1 MAGPRP
7 IAEFAGE
14 DHRVWPGIRALGKP
28 AIVRGLHRG
37 WPAVQAAEQSAAA
50 LVAYCKRFSHPAP
63 VPAIVG
69 APDIAGRFF
78 YSEDLSG
85 FNFTRGQSALDPFMD
100 RLLRDADAPQPYA
113 MAIQSALV
121 DAVLPGFA
129 ADNPVDL
136 PGIAAGARLWMGNA
150 IRVATHFDL
159 KENIGV
165 VVAGRRRFTL
175 FAPEQLPNLY
185 MGPLDLTPA
194 GAPVSLVDPACPDLA
209 RYPRFAEAWRH
220 AWQGE
225 LGPGD
230 AIYIPYHWWHAVDSL
245 DPVNLFIN
253 VWWDPAPAGLIN
265 PYDALLAAIGAYAG
279 LPADQRAAWRVMFD
293 WLVFRQAGDPAA
305 HIPPAARGVLD
316 AIGPGHSA
324 TIRQMLIDSLQRQPD

>member
-1 MAGPRP
+1 MAEPRP
-7 IAEFAGE
+7 IAEFAGN
-14 DHRVWPGIRALGKP
+14 DHRVWPAIRAAGRP
-28 AIVRGLHRG
+28 AIVRGLYRA
-37 WPAVQAAEQSAAA
+37 WPAVEAAKQSAAA

-69 APDIAGRFF
+69 GPEIAGRFF
-78 YSEDLSG
+78 YTDDLSG
-85 FNFTRGQSALDPFMD
+85 LNFTRGQSALDPFMD
-100 RLLRDADAPQPYA
+100 RLLRDADAPHPYA
-113 MAIQSALV
+113 MAIQSAPV
-121 DAVLPGFA
+121 DDVLPGFST
-129 ADNPVDL
+129 DNPIDL
-136 PGIAAGARLWMGNA
+136 PGIDARARLWMGNA

-165 VVAGRRRFTL
+165 VVGGRRRFTV
-175 FAPEQLPNLY
+175 FAPDQLPNLY
-185 MGPLDLTPA
+185 MGPFDLTPA
-194 GAPVSLVDPACPDLA
+194 GAPVSLVDPANPDLV
-209 RYPRFAEAWRH
+209 RYPRFGEALRH

-265 PYDALLAAIGAYAG
+265 PHDALLAAIGAYAG
-279 LPADQRAAWRVMFD
+279 LRADQRAAWRVMFD
-293 WLVFRQAGDPAA
+293 WLVFREAGDPAA

-316 AIGPGHSA
+316 AIGPEHGA
-324 TIRQMLIDSLQRQPD
+324 TIRQMLIDRLRRD